1 VFPPKSSHG
10 LPRMKLT
17 AKTVA
22 ALQLPEGRSEAIH
35 FDNDVAGF
43 GLRLRA
49 GGGRTWVY
57 QYKLGDKHRRI
68 TLGSATAIDV
78 ATARAQAVTL
88 YAQVKLGQDPAGKKA
103 EGRERAMQ
111 TFGAIVNS
119 FLRAQQ
125 KRLRPRSYI
134 DTERYMLHHFKLFH
148 GLPIGSIN
156 RQAIAIRLG
165 EIAASAPTAAD
176 MARSSL
182 SAFFSWAMREGL
194 TDANPATGL
203 NKFADTRP
211 RDRVLSDD
219 ELADV
224 WRALGSDGEYG
235 AIVRLL
241 ILTGLRR
248 EEIGGLGWSEV
259 DAANAVLR
267 LPATRTKNSRPH
279 DVQLSDMALAI
290 IEARPKRL
298 DRDFIFG
305 LSGQRGYNS
314 WGHDKAQLDKRIR
327 GARRAAKAKPWRLH
341 DLRRTVA
348 TRLGDLGVQPHIVE
362 ACLNHQS
369 GAKRGVAGTYNKS
382 PYERE
387 TRTAMALWADHVRSI
402 IEESPRK
409 VLPMRA

>member
-1 VFPPKSSHG
+1 
-10 LPRMKLT
+10 MKLT

-22 ALQLPEGRSEAIH
+22 ALKLPEGRSEAIH
-35 FDNDVAGF
+35 FDDDVAGF
-43 GLRLRA
+43 GLRLRT
-49 GGGRTWVY
+49 GGGRTWIY
-57 QYKLGDKHRRI
+57 QYKLGSKHRRI
-68 TLGSATAIDV
+68 TLGAATAIDV

-88 YAQVKLGQDPAGKKA
+88 YAQVRLGQDPAGKKA
-103 EGRERAMQ
+103 EGRERALQ

-125 KRLRPRSYI
+125 KRLKPRSYV
-134 DTERYMLHHFKLFH
+134 DTERYLLHHVKPFH

-156 RQAIAIRLG
+156 RQAIAVRLG
-165 EIAASAPTAAD
+165 EIAARAPTAAD

-194 TDANPATGL
+194 TDSNPATGL

-219 ELADV
+219 ELGDV
-224 WRALGSDGEYG
+224 WRALGSDSEYG
-235 AIVRLL
+235 AVARLL

-248 EEIGGLGWSEV
+248 VEIGGLGWSEV

-267 LPATRTKNSRPH
+267 LPAGRTKNGRPH
-279 DVQLSDMALAI
+279 DVQLSNMALAI

-298 DRDFIFG
+298 DRDFVFG

-314 WGHDKAQLDKRIR
+314 WGHEKAQLDKRIQA
-327 GARRAAKAKPWRLH
+327 ARKAAKAKPMGPWRLH

-387 TRTAMALWADHVRSI
+387 AKMAMALWADHVRSI
-402 IEESPRK
+402 VEGSQRK
-409 VLPMRA
+409 VLRFPA